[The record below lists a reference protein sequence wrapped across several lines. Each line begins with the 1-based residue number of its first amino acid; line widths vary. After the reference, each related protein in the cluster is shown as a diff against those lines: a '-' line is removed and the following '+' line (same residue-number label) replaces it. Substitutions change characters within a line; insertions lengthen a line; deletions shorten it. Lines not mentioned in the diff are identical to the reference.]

1 MQIELTLDK
10 PNPDLWIYRAI
21 CDLNLGKLDD
31 ALKYVDTC
39 IKIRLSTSDLP
50 NPGVELYILKA
61 KIYWAQGLMD
71 VGNKEML
78 YAATM
83 STKHPEVVEFTSRTY
98 LRTERLY
105 KAGVMLF
112 AMDKLSDAIKC
123 VKSAMLVTKHD
134 VKLYIILCKMYRK
147 KGDLKEAYSTIQQA
161 IQIYKSLSK
170 GSFKVPMDMTEQIN
184 LIFNEMAIDFAMK
197 GEFMKALA
205 LYNRIIA
212 DTKKLNLEDDVPVDY
227 RYYVNRGD
235 CYR

>member
-1 MQIELTLDK
+1 
-10 PNPDLWIYRAI
+10 
-21 CDLNLGKLDD
+21 
-31 ALKYVDTC
+31 
-39 IKIRLSTSDLP
+39 
-50 NPGVELYILKA
+50 
-61 KIYWAQGLMD
+61 
-71 VGNKEML
+71 
-78 YAATM
+78 
-83 STKHPEVVEFTSRTY
+83 
-98 LRTERLY
+98 
-105 KAGVMLF
+105 MLF